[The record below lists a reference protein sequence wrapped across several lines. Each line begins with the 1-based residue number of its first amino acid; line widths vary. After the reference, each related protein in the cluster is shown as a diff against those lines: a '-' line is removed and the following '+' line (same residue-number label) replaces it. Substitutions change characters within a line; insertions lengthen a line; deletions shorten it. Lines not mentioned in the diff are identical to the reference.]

1 MYATA
6 VVTPKLLRTLWQSQL
21 QHQQT
26 IARRLY
32 FAMSWMRSMFLDRGI
47 GVAESGQAHVALAR
61 GAEARARRVVMPA
74 SVSSLSKN
82 SQLPTPS
89 GVLHQIYGLFTA
101 PYTVNPAASRPSLIT
116 RALLR

>member
-1 MYATA
+1 MTGYTRSDVELPAADGTILRGWVYRPDAAT
-6 VVTPKLLRTLWQSQL
+6 V
-21 QHQQT
+21 
-26 IARRLY
+26 
-32 FAMSWMRSMFLDRGI
+32 
-47 GVAESGQAHVALAR
+47 
-61 GAEARARRVVMPA
+61 EAPAPGVVMMFA